1 MQEQNSSLLFSKV
14 KVSPIKERTLPTL
27 ELLAAQLSLKCLK
40 TIFDDGLISE
50 TQLESIV
57 LFVDSQVVLSWIL
70 GNKAPRKN
78 GFVRNRLKE
87 ILRSAGG
94 IEV

>member
-1 MQEQNSSLLFSKV
+1 M
-14 KVSPIKERTLPTL
+14 SPIKERTLPTL

-50 TQLESIV
+50 SQLDSVV

-70 GNKAPRKN
+70 GNKAPKKN
-78 GFVRNRLKE
+78 IFVRNRVKE
-87 ILRSAGG
+87 ISDLL
-94 IEV
+94 EVVKCKYGLVNFT